1 MNLIKRISKICWIF
15 CLVSYLPAQE
25 VDYSGTSVA
34 NFLKIGMGARQVAMA
49 DAAIAVVDDANSLFW
64 NPAAATRV
72 TDFGSASISYMNWLV
87 DTQISYISGVLNL
100 DAFGYL
106 GFDLMFMDYGN
117 IEETTVYDQ
126 DGTGR
131 FVDASDMSVGLAY
144 SRKLTERFSFGFK
157 AKYVAEKLAGVTAD
171 AFAFDIGTDFQ
182 TSFFDNNLRLAA
194 VVSNFG
200 TKMKFSGRDLSVIYT
215 VPGSPSSKQIPANL
229 ETLNWELPLLFRFGI
244 SNYFINNEDFSA
256 LLAYDILDSR
266 DYDVR
271 HNVGAEV
278 GYQQLIYLR
287 GGYKFNYD
295 EVTYTAGL
303 GIDLTRILGYK
314 LRMDYVFLDYGVFST
329 LHQFSFAVNF

>member
-1 MNLIKRISKICWIF
+1 MKFYTHIRIICLTF
-15 CLVSYLPAQE
+15 CLLSFVAAQE

-64 NPAAATRV
+64 NPAAAARV
-72 TDFGSASISYMNWLV
+72 SDFGSATISYMNWLV

-100 DAFGYL
+100 NSFGYIGL
-106 GFDLMFMDYGN
+106 DLQFMDYGN

-126 DGTGR
+126 NGTGR
-131 FVDASDMSVGLAY
+131 FVNASDMAIGLAY

-171 AFAFDIGTDFQ
+171 AFAFDIGADFQ
-182 TSFFDNNLRLAA
+182 TSFLNNNLRLAA

-229 ETLNWELPLLFRFGI
+229 ETLSWELPLLFRFGI

-271 HNVGAEV
+271 HNLGAEV
-278 GYQQLIYLR
+278 GYRHTFYLR

-295 EVTYTAGL
+295 EVTYTAGIGL
-303 GIDLTRILGYK
+303 DLTQVLGYQ
-314 LRMDYVFLDYGVFST
+314 LMLDYVFLDYGVFST
-329 LHQFSFAVNF
+329 LHQFSFTVNF